1 MPHPLLL
8 IPTRAELSCSTNVF
22 LPLNSLSISTLGLI
36 SPLSCSSDDFTGYF
50 EGSRAAF
57 PGCQWFQMF
66 LGLAFRAF
74 VVVLWLFS
82 ETEAP
87 WEMFWEVASER
98 YCLGANV
105 PVCSY
110 KIAMFPLSQKQLGP
124 YLWRVNGVGL

>member
-105 PVCSY
+105 PVWAVTKLPC
-110 KIAMFPLSQKQLGP
+110 FPCHRNNYG
-124 YLWRVNGVGL
+124 RIHGG